1 MRDLNKVTGD
11 EALDFWIDIFEPS
24 ARIIADPLVDEYRK
38 GKLEG
43 MSMASF
49 ISKVIK
55 NHKTE
60 VWEVLSAFQGVSV
73 EQCKSTTN
81 VIMIP
86 RMLMDIIQMEGFKD
100 FFSSLLPTQTQS
112 GDVTENTEVEEE
124 LKSSPDTSKQS
135 PKKKQSSR
143 GLKSM

>member
-24 ARIIADPLVDEYRK
+24 ARIIADPLVDDYRK

-49 ISKVIK
+49 ISKLVK

-60 VWEVLSAFQGVSV
+60 MWEVLSAFQGVSV

-81 VIMIP
+81 VVMIP
-86 RMLMDIIQMEGFKD
+86 RMIMDIVKMEGFRD
-100 FFSSLLPTQTQS
+100 FFSSLLPTQVQS
-112 GDVTENTEVEEE
+112 GDATESTEVEEE
-124 LKSSPDTSKQS
+124 LKSFPDTSKQS
-135 PKKKQSSR
+135 ARKKQSSR
-143 GLKSM
+143 VSKST